1 MGGTIGSEATCNNRL
16 VRAIGLGARACSTAN
31 AWVVDWNHIAE
42 LLSVTSDLP
51 WWSATLLVESCNLSC
66 QLHDLFTELNKLT
79 TVILMVDC
87 WGLRTNEV
95 TLGSKTK
102 WVAAMETGGA
112 NAHVALCEDLT
123 TLTGLCFLGG
133 TTLVARE
140 EGRWTFIRSRQ
151 RQILDPKGGH
161 QQDEPKEWGQQLLMV
176 SQDKPNNLHGS
187 ITDLESN
194 AVPIHGLK
202 ENKGGGGN
210 SSRSFDNRTNN
221 LHEVQEVWGTDT
233 SQNPKK
239 QPRDREQGINRNA
252 NAEADIGH

>member
-1 MGGTIGSEATCNNRL
+1 
-16 VRAIGLGARACSTAN
+16 
-31 AWVVDWNHIAE
+31 
-42 LLSVTSDLP
+42 
-51 WWSATLLVESCNLSC
+51 
-66 QLHDLFTELNKLT
+66 
-79 TVILMVDC
+79 MVDC
-87 WGLRTNEV
+87 WGLRTDKV

-123 TLTGLCFLGG
+123 KLKGLCFLGG

-176 SQDKPNNLHGS
+176 SQDTPNNLHGS

-194 AVPIHGLK
+194 AVPIHGL
-202 ENKGGGGN
+202 NN

-221 LHEVQEVWGTDT
+221 LHEIQEVWGTDT

-239 QPRDREQGINRNA
+239 
-252 NAEADIGH
+252 